1 MTKEEFKTKY
11 KIIYDSYKSKLL
23 DLHNESV
30 ENINNPMLYFVNYL
44 KFMRDFYLITTPETD
59 TSEETDIKI
68 SSLMLAID
76 VYNKYMDCKTL
87 LADQTINE
95 AEHKK
100 LEEDKQ
106 QLLGHFWAL
115 IAANMEDW
123 LPDVA

>member
-11 KIIYDSYKSKLL
+11 KIIYEGYKSRLL
-23 DLHNESV
+23 DLHNESI
-30 ENINNPMLYFVNYL
+30 ENINNPMLYFIDYL
-44 KFMRDFYLITTPETD
+44 KFMRDFYLIATPETD

-106 QLLGHFWAL
+106 QFLGHFWAL